1 MEYSCVCSF
10 YGWLLLL
17 SMFLNLYLLPIAV
30 FLFCRRVLLHRM
42 DSPHFVYT
50 FVSGRL
56 GLFQSLSNKNAV
68 NICVSNV
75 SYAFLLLSRY
85 LGVELLGFYLS
96 KKLLN
101 SLFFNVVVLF
111 YTPARNGWEF

>member
-1 MEYSCVCSF
+1 
-10 YGWLLLL
+10 
-17 SMFLNLYLLPIAV
+17 MFLNLYLLPIAV
-30 FLFCRRVLLHRM
+30 FLFCCRVLLHRM
-42 DSPHFVYT
+42 DSPHFVLNLSVDIWVY
-50 FVSGRL
+50 
-56 GLFQSLSNKNAV
+56 FQFLSNKNAV

-101 SLFFNVVVLF
+101 SLFINVVVLF